1 MRKIIFIGGK
11 APVNIK
17 KYINRIEETDSIIA
31 ADSGYLTAKKMGI
44 IPDTVLGDFDSCDY
58 NSIDTAVKKIMYP
71 KDKDYSDAE
80 LALEY
85 NDHRGPAENIYIIG
99 GGEGRLDHSLALI
112 SAVHTFTEKNYYSN
126 VLWFTAHE
134 CIVFMKNKKI
144 YIDAEI
150 GTNISLFPVYEETCF
165 NSSRS
170 ESDRS
175 ENENI
180 TVSASGL
187 KWKIEDVH
195 FFKGAYS
202 LSNSIS
208 NKNCN
213 LDIRGITLQ
222 VIISLTGLKSV
233 KIVIDG

>member
-17 KYINRIEETDSIIA
+17 KYIHRIDKADSVIA

-44 IPDTVLGDFDSCDY
+44 LPDTVLGDFDSCDY
-58 NSIDTAVKKIMYP
+58 NSIDESVKKIVYP
-71 KDKDYSDAE
+71 KDKDFSDAE

-85 NDHRGPAENIYIIG
+85 HEDDVPADNIYIIG

-112 SAVHTFTEKNYYSN
+112 SAVQTFTEKNYYSN

-134 CIVFMKNKKI
+134 CIVFIKNKKI
-144 YIDAEI
+144 FIDAEI
-150 GTNISLFPVYEETCF
+150 GTNISLFPVNKETCSI
-165 NSSRS
+165 SSYS
-170 ESDRS
+170 ESDRLK
-175 ENENI
+175 NENI
-180 TVSASGL
+180 RVSASGV
-187 KWKIEDVH
+187 KWGIEDVP

-208 NKNCN
+208 NKNCY

-222 VIISLTGLKSV
+222 LIISLTGLKSV
-233 KIVIDG
+233 KIVIDS